1 MVIKKAFDV
10 AMSTEKLSLCSVY
23 NNLNFMS
30 RVKNVCLFVINYLS
44 QSCHE
49 LSKARCGNF
58 VSVFLNCQKVE
69 LKLHKLVTTALCQDF
84 VDELFLILF
93 REWNYLIIGDMTS

>member
-10 AMSTEKLSLCSVY
+10 AMSTEKLSSCSVY

-44 QSCHE
+44 QRCHDQ
-49 LSKARCGNF
+49 SKAR
-58 VSVFLNCQKVE
+58 
-69 LKLHKLVTTALCQDF
+69 
-84 VDELFLILF
+84 
-93 REWNYLIIGDMTS
+93 